1 MEALQGHNNYNH
13 TFPTDLI
20 EIGTSLSHLI
30 LMGGAGSN
38 TLDFVFSFCS
48 HNTSPP
54 AAAKIE
60 PLGSSVY
67 LHQRDLLRK
76 FSEQNRPTT
85 DSSFGSNYSL
95 QRFSPLHRSCPTFA
109 PATAKKL
116 YRGVRQR
123 HWGKWV
129 VEIRLALNRMR
140 VWLGT
145 YETPKAAAYAY
156 DRAAY
161 KLRVGEEENRREEGG
176 VGWRRIDLSS
186 IRVLVK
192 GG

>member
-1 MEALQGHNNYNH
+1 
-13 TFPTDLI
+13 
-20 EIGTSLSHLI
+20 
-30 LMGGAGSN
+30 MGGAGSK
-38 TLDFVFSFCS
+38 TLDSVFSFCS

-54 AAAKIE
+54 VAAKIE
-60 PLGSSVY
+60 PLGSSSY

-85 DSSFGSNYSL
+85 DSSFGSTNYSL
-95 QRFSPLHRSCPTFA
+95 HCPAFA

-116 YRGVRQR
+116 YRGMRQR
-123 HWGKWV
+123 QWGKWV
-129 VEIRLALNRMR
+129 GEIRLPQNRMR

-145 YETPKAAAYAY
+145 YETHEAAAYAY

-161 KLRVGEEENRREEGG
+161 KLRVGEE
-176 VGWRRIDLSS
+176 VSAGWRQIDLSS

-192 GG
+192 CG